1 MLVTLTISTHAAEQN
16 FFLDKLSDYNLT
28 LVSQEKYLY
37 KYIGN
42 NDGLSIN
49 FIVNEKDVVK
59 IIYNFSNTDKAK
71 YSNQIAQV
79 TANLMPENFEKSNNL
94 SQQLL
99 QKMQLLKKEKNNE
112 ILRVG
117 GIRYDIQLLNGMINI
132 QASPNKYYGKF

>member
-1 MLVTLTISTHAAEQN
+1 MQLNENIIKILK
-16 FFLDKLSDYNLT
+16 KLGGY
-28 LVSQEKYLY
+28 
-37 KYIGN
+37 
-42 NDGLSIN
+42 
-49 FIVNEKDVVK
+49 
-59 IIYNFSNTDKAK
+59 
-71 YSNQIAQV
+71 
-79 TANLMPENFEKSNNL
+79 FEKSNNL